1 MADALRILAVEPYF
15 GGPHAQF
22 LDGLRAH
29 SRHQWT
35 LLAMPARNWKWRMR
49 GAAMHLAREAATLL
63 GKPTGQPGKGTIS
76 PTASRSAGA
85 SSTARPARR
94 PPYDLVFAS
103 NFLNVADWRAL
114 APEPIARAPVVMYFH
129 ENQLSWPPQSG
140 RPGAPS
146 APQERRD
153 PQYGFTN
160 LASALASCEA
170 WFTSEFHRQEFLAA
184 ARSLLGKMPDF
195 VPPDLVDSLA
205 ARSRA
210 MTPGMNLE
218 PFISGRRPRG
228 KPPLTILWNH
238 RWEEDKNPEEFFGVL
253 IFLAQEGLDFRLA
266 VVGEATRKWPPVFEK
281 AKRLLADR
289 LVQFGYLP
297 EREAYERQVIA
308 ADVAVSTAHHEFF
321 GLPLVEATAA
331 GCFPLMPARLSY
343 PEIVPPELQDTFFY
357 RTERELRVKLTK
369 LLRGKAPWDK
379 AAALASHVERFDWRR
394 IIATYD
400 DALEKI
406 AGT

>member
-1 MADALRILAVEPYF
+1 MGDPIRILAVEPCF
-15 GGPHAQF
+15 GGPHARF

-63 GKPTGQPGKGTIS
+63 GK
-76 PTASRSAGA
+76 A
-85 SSTARPARR
+85 ARR

-103 NFLNVADWRAL
+103 NFLGVADWRAM
-114 APEPIARAPVVMYFH
+114 APDPIARLPVVLYFH
-129 ENQLSWPPQSG
+129 ENQLSWPPESG
-140 RPGAPS
+140 LRGPA

-153 PQYGFTN
+153 PQYGFLN
-160 LASALASCEA
+160 LSSALASSQA
-170 WFTSEFHRQEFLAA
+170 WFSSEFHRDEFLRA
-184 ARSLLGKMPDF
+184 ARALLAKMPDF

-210 MTPGMNLE
+210 MAPGMNLQ
-218 PFISGRRPRG
+218 PFIAGRRPRG

-253 IFLAQEGLDFRLA
+253 FFLAQEGYDFRLA

-281 AKRLLADR
+281 AKRGLADR

-297 EREAYERQVIA
+297 EREAYERQVAA

-321 GLPLVEATAA
+321 GLPLVEAMAA

-357 RTERELRVKLTK
+357 KSERELRVKLTK
-369 LLRGKAPWDK
+369 LLRGKAPWGK
-379 AAALASHVERFDWRR
+379 AAALAAHVERFDWRR
-394 IIATYD
+394 MVATYD
-400 DALEKI
+400 DALER
-406 AGT
+406 AAHADT